1 MKDLI
6 RKRDI
11 DYISAPIAPVLKG
24 ENVHYEYVA
33 FRKQI
38 EDISPVSAIPIPNNA
53 TNGDMIKALF
63 PTCKFDNALPFTD
76 GRWETVEFETDS
88 KYKPTQLR
96 TYDNWWNSPY
106 KRGDTEGK
114 K

>member
-1 MKDLI
+1 MKLI
-6 RKRDI
+6 IDMPEETLREVNRCGLFLCPRDKERLI
-11 DYISAPIAPVLKG
+11 NSIKHG
-24 ENVHYEYVA
+24 T
-33 FRKQI
+33 
-38 EDISPVSAIPIPNNA
+38 PIPENA

-96 TYDNWWNSPY
+96 TYDNWCNSPY
-106 KRGDTEGK
+106 KRGDME
-114 K
+114 